1 MENDINKYIGLIIKD
16 KPSFIKTKNSY
27 ERLCIYKALE
37 KYGKE
42 KQQIW
47 FNRKKEYTNV
57 FCSGFMCK
65 RHKCEL
71 SRCDDYEG
79 DYWCEKCYDDK
90 YFWYKVGKRDI
101 ESVDMNCIDIGEKG
115 DFLYKSKVTVGLNI
129 YYVNPNLKKIKSA
142 F

>member
-1 MENDINKYIGLIIKD
+1 
-16 KPSFIKTKNSY
+16 
-27 ERLCIYKALE
+27 
-37 KYGKE
+37 
-42 KQQIW
+42 
-47 FNRKKEYTNV
+47 
-57 FCSGFMCK
+57 MCK